1 MSRAVTNVS
10 ASVREKLRQLSEAR
24 SIPFARLLE
33 RFVLERLLYRL
44 SVSPFR
50 ENMVL
55 KGAMLLSLWSQ
66 AEHRPTRDVDFLA
79 YGNSAPEQLASV
91 FRQLCTVAVDDD
103 GLTFVRDS
111 VKAQVT
117 KEGQQYEGIRVEM
130 LALVGVAR
138 VRVQADIGFGDIV
151 DYDNRLAKRATWP
164 KIEPK
169 IRARIDWQGEGRPPE
184 SPRGSSSPK

>member
-55 KGAMLLSLWSQ
+55 KGAMLLSLW
-66 AEHRPTRDVDFLA
+66 LA
-79 YGNSAPEQLASV
+79 GV
-91 FRQLCTVAVDDD
+91 F
-103 GLTFVRDS
+103 G
-111 VKAQVT
+111 
-117 KEGQQYEGIRVEM
+117 
-130 LALVGVAR
+130 
-138 VRVQADIGFGDIV
+138 
-151 DYDNRLAKRATWP
+151 
-164 KIEPK
+164 
-169 IRARIDWQGEGRPPE
+169 
-184 SPRGSSSPK
+184 